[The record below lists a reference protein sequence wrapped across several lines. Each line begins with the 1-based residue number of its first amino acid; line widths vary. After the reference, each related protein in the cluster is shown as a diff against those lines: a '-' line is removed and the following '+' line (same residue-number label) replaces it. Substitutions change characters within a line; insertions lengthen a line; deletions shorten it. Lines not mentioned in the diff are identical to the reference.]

1 MKKITF
7 FIKTLE
13 MGGAEK
19 VLTDLVMAL
28 DDEKKYDIEV
38 VTTEENNTYLSNLI
52 KNRVKYS
59 YLISEEKLRKLKKI
73 PFINKG
79 LISLYKKLS
88 FKKLSKNRDILVD
101 YLDGDF
107 SKYIKNCKNKRK
119 ICWLHL
125 SYDIVKKRKKNIDK
139 KLAIYDKV
147 VVICE
152 EIKEEI
158 KSANNDLY
166 KKINVIY
173 NLFDFEKKIKDSN
186 EEFLPDEKEYLKD
199 KYFLTVCRL
208 DETQK
213 DIKTLLKGYKNYIG
227 ENKLYIIG
235 NGASEK
241 ELKDLSKNLKL
252 EDKVKFLGERKN
264 PYKWMKNSEAFILS
278 SKTEGLP
285 TVLIEALVLG
295 CKVISSECKTG
306 PREILLNG
314 EIGELFL
321 VGDEIELLHKLEIIE
336 EKEYDVEKIKKS
348 LYRFDKDNVL
358 TKVEGLFE

>member
-7 FIKTLE
+7 FINTLE

-19 VLTDLVMAL
+19 VLTDLVIAL
-28 DDEKKYDIEV
+28 DNEKKYDIEV

-73 PFINKG
+73 PFLNKG

-88 FKKLSKNRDILVD
+88 FKKLSKNRDILID

-107 SKYIKNCKNKRK
+107 SKYIKNSKNKRK

-158 KSANNDLY
+158 KIANKDLY

-235 NGASEK
+235 NGTSEK
-241 ELKDLSKNLKL
+241 ELKALSKNLKL

-285 TVLIEALVLG
+285 TVLIESLAMN
-295 CKVISSECKTG
+295 CKVISSSCKTG
-306 PREILLNG
+306 PKEILENG
-314 EIGELFL
+314 KIGSLFS
-321 VGDEIELLHKLEIIE
+321 VGDHEKLGDILNNIEKLNYSQDE
-336 EKEYDVEKIKKS
+336 IKKS
-348 LYRFDKDNVL
+348 LERFEKEKIL
-358 TKVEGLFE
+358 KSIEKLFN